1 VIVVGVWKPWYVYRP
16 HQLAKRMMNF
26 FGPSPESFQ
35 RLQASWG
42 ADILANPREHV
53 GRCLQTIGVFD
64 LAVSEVLLRLIRPGD
79 LVIDAGANVGY
90 MTVLA
95 AVAAGPSGRVVAFE
109 PNPHLLPTLR
119 QNMHSARERFSLAA
133 IDLRTSA
140 LGSHRHDATFV
151 LPPALGL
158 NDGLGYIAEGPG
170 AAEGAS
176 TLSVAV
182 EPLDDILAGES
193 IGMLKIDVEGYE
205 PRVLEGAAGA
215 IRAGR
220 IRNIVFEEHQGSGGE
235 AVKILESAGYT
246 LFSIGWQMRG
256 PVLSADLSRPQPSTR
271 YEAPSF
277 LATREPDAAVRACAG
292 KGWRALR
299 RQTRPRLPIRQ

>member
-1 VIVVGVWKPWYVYRP
+1 
-16 HQLAKRMMNF
+16 
-26 FGPSPESFQ
+26 
-35 RLQASWG
+35 
-42 ADILANPREHV
+42 
-53 GRCLQTIGVFD
+53 
-64 LAVSEVLLRLIRPGD
+64 
-79 LVIDAGANVGY
+79 

-109 PNPHLLPTLR
+109 PNPQLLPTLR
-119 QNMHSARERFSLAA
+119 QNVQRATERFSLAA

-140 LGSHRHDATFV
+140 LGSHHHDATFV

-158 NDGLGYIAEGPG
+158 NDGLGHIVEGSSV
-170 AAEGAS
+170 ADGAS
-176 TLSVAV
+176 SLLVAV

-193 IGMLKIDVEGYE
+193 TGMLKIDVEGHE
-205 PRVLEGAAGA
+205 PRVLEGAADA
-215 IRAGR
+215 IGSGR
-220 IRNIVFEEHQGSGGE
+220 VRNIVFEEHQGGGGE
-235 AVKILESAGYT
+235 AVKMLESAGYT

-256 PVLSADLSRPQPSTR
+256 LVLSADLSRPQASTR

-299 RQTRPRLPIRQ
+299 RQTQPRLPIRQ